1 MTELSIE
8 KHFLQEAERC
18 RGEAA
23 RATNEANRATWLR
36 MADDWRRLARG
47 TAPGKLSVRGTEAS
61 L

>member
-8 KHFLQEAERC
+8 ERFLKEAARC
-18 RGEAA
+18 EVETA
-23 RATNEANRATWLR
+23 RATNEADRATWLR

-47 TAPGKLSVRGTEAS
+47 TAPEKLRVRGTEAS